1 MQTNQN
7 GKSLSEIFKELEQ
20 SKNRQVEQ
28 YKQNQKALK
37 EIKEAEKKESF
48 AFQVKHRTKKDNLK
62 LIIIVLV
69 ICLSISTFSS
79 NYIFAKD
86 LETEEDKT
94 PVGVFEENEDVT
106 DVYEI
111 VSENISTT
119 YQKEVLDIE
128 EEIEFVTEYID
139 NKDLPKDEEVVQQ
152 EGLIGHQI
160 VTYVRSYE
168 NDEMVDQTAIGYN
181 VTEYPTTKIIQVG
194 TSEVLA
200 NFNIHIGDYLYVTKD
215 LELKKEANDE
225 SETITTIP
233 NKYDVIA
240 LEVIEESW
248 MKVAYLD
255 EEGYIKVQDLTSET
269 LTPGSGEICRKQK
282 ILNSVNED
290 MQLNKPSGLLES
302 DFSTVFSNNSSDTNN
317 IFKENYKIFYDIESK
332 YNING
337 VFVAAIA
344 IHESNWGKSNI
355 AINKKNLFGFGAYD
369 STPYESAVTFDTY
382 ENGINTVAEWLS
394 KNYLNESGTILPN
407 GETATGRYY
416 NGATVK
422 GVNTRYATDKNWSNR
437 VFSLMQDIYNSI

>member
-7 GKSLSEIFKELEQ
+7 GKSLSEVFKELEQ

-28 YKQNQKALK
+28 YKQNQKVIRK
-37 EIKEAEKKESF
+37 IKEEKKKESF
-48 AFQVKHRTKKDNLK
+48 AFLVKHRTKKDNIK

-86 LETEEDKT
+86 LETEETKT
-94 PVGVFEENEDVT
+94 PVGVFEENTDAT

-152 EGLIGHQI
+152 EGIIGHQI

-168 NDEMVDQTAIGYN
+168 NNEMVDQTAIGFN
-181 VTEYPTTKIIQVG
+181 VTESPTTKIIQVG

-200 NFNIHIGDYLYVTKD
+200 NYNIHIGDYLYATKD

-225 SETITTIP
+225 SETIATIP

-248 MKVAYLD
+248 MKVSYSD
-255 EEGYIKVQDLTSET
+255 KEGYIKVQDLTSET
-269 LTPGSGEICRKQK
+269 LTPGSGESCRKQK
-282 ILNSVNED
+282 LLNSVNED

-302 DFSTVFSNNSSDTNN
+302 DFATVFSNNSSDSNN
-317 IFKENYKIFYDIESK
+317 IFKENYKAFHDVESK

-355 AINKKNLFGFGAYD
+355 ALNKKNLFGFGAYD
-369 STPYESAVTFDTY
+369 ATPYESAVTFDTY

-394 KNYLNESGTILPN
+394 KNYLNESGTVLPN

-437 VFSLMQDIYNSI
+437 VFSLMKDIYNSI

>member
-1 MQTNQN
+1 MPINQN
-7 GKSLSEIFKELEQ
+7 EKSLSDVFKELEQ
-20 SKNRQVEQ
+20 SKNIQVEQ
-28 YKQNQKALK
+28 YKQKQKALK
-37 EIKEAEKKESF
+37 EIKEAEKQKSF
-48 AFQVKHRTKKDNLK
+48 VFQVKHRTKKDNLK

-86 LETEEDKT
+86 LETEPEKT
-94 PVGVFEENEDVT
+94 PIGTFEENNDVT

-128 EEIEFVTEYID
+128 EEIAFVTEYVD
-139 NKDLPKDEEVVQQ
+139 NKDLPKGEEVVEQ
-152 EGLIGHQI
+152 EGIIGHQI

-168 NDEMVDQTAIGYN
+168 NDEMVDQVAIGYN
-181 VTEYPTTKIIQVG
+181 ITEPPTTKIVQVG
-194 TSEVLA
+194 TSDVLA
-200 NFNIHIGDYLYVTKD
+200 NYNIHIGDYLYATKD

-225 SETITTIP
+225 SDTLITVP
-233 NKYDVIA
+233 NKYDVMTI
-240 LEVIEESW
+240 EVIEEKW
-248 MKVAYLD
+248 MKVAYSGQ
-255 EEGYIKVQDLTSET
+255 EGYIKVEDLTSET
-269 LTPGSGEICRKQK
+269 LTPGSSENCRKQK
-282 ILNSVNED
+282 LLDSVNEE

-302 DFSTVFSNNSSDTNN
+302 DFEKVFLDNSSDTND
-317 IFKENYKIFYDIESK
+317 IFKENYKSFYEIESK

-344 IHESNWGKSNI
+344 IHESNWGRSNI
-355 AINKKNLFGFGAYD
+355 ASNKKNLFGYGAYD
-369 STPYESAVTFDTY
+369 ATPYESAVTFDTY
-382 ENGINTVAEWLS
+382 AEGIDTVARWLAL
-394 KNYLNESGTILPN
+394 NYLNESGTVLPN

-437 VFSLMQDIYNSI
+437 VFSLMKDIYNSI